1 VNDRLMEDD
10 MATTTAELPRWDLQ
24 SVFPGVRSPELDAAV
39 AEVVG
44 SIEALGLRFDELAID
59 GDGQPSAD
67 DAARAFD
74 ELIDRL
80 NATVDHFSTIGA
92 YVTCLVTADSRDAE
106 AQARQSELRL
116 LGVSLEKLFTR
127 LTAWIGTVDVDALVE
142 RSEPARAHEFTLR
155 RAKVEATHLMSAA
168 EEDLIAELGPS
179 GGAAWNKLYGTVT
192 SQISVPFE
200 RDGTTDE
207 LPITAIRNL
216 AYDPDPDI
224 RRRGYEAELDAWQRW
239 SVPLAAAMN
248 SIKGEVNTLAR
259 RRGWESA
266 LEESLFSTTLD
277 RETLDNM
284 LAAAREAFPDL
295 RRYLRAKARAL
306 GQETLPFHDLFAPLS
321 AGEDGREW
329 TYDEASRFIVGQFS
343 TYSEALRDLAARA
356 FGQSWIDAGPRAG
369 KVGGAF
375 CIHIRD
381 GASRVLANY
390 NPSYDA
396 VSTLAHELG
405 HAYHNLMRAPR
416 TPLQRSTPMTLAE
429 TASTFCE
436 TLVRDAAL
444 REASPAEQ
452 VEILEAWLQGCTQ
465 IVVDISCR
473 FLFEQAVFERR
484 QSRELSVEEL
494 DELMLDAQRQTYGDG
509 LAADRLHPKMWAAKP
524 HYYSAGRS
532 FYNYPYLFG
541 LLFALGLYARY
552 REEPEPFRAGYDE
565 LLSATGMADAA
576 TLAQRFGIDLRSIDF
591 WRSSLQVIREDVERF
606 EQLIS

>member
-1 VNDRLMEDD
+1 

-39 AEVVG
+39 TEVVAD
-44 SIEALGLRFDELAID
+44 IETLGRRFDELGVH

-67 DAARAFD
+67 EAAPVFD
-74 ELIDRL
+74 ELVERL
-80 NATVDHFSTIGA
+80 NSIVDRFSTIAA
-92 YVTCLVTADSRDAE
+92 YVTCLVTADSRDSE

-116 LGVSLEKLFTR
+116 LGVTLEKLSTR
-127 LTAWIGTVDVDALVE
+127 LTAWIGTLDVDALIE
-142 RSEPARAHEFTLR
+142 RSEAARAHDFTLH
-155 RAKVEATHLMSAA
+155 RAKVEAGHLMSAA
-168 EEDLIAELGPS
+168 EEDLAAELGPS
-179 GGAAWNKLYGTVT
+179 GGGSWNKLYGNVT
-192 SQISVPFE
+192 SQIAAPFE
-200 RDGTTDE
+200 RDGITEE

-216 AYDPDPDI
+216 AYDPDPDV
-224 RRRGYEAELDAWQRW
+224 RRRGYEVELEAWQRW
-239 SVPLAAAMN
+239 SVPLAAALN
-248 SIKGEVNTLAR
+248 SIKGQVNTLTR

-266 LEESLFSTTLD
+266 LAESLFDTTID
-277 RETLDNM
+277 RETLEGM
-284 LAAAREAFPDL
+284 LEAAREAFPDL

-306 GQETLPFHDLFAPLS
+306 GVEQLAFHDLFAPLGG
-321 AGEDGREW
+321 GEDGRAW
-329 TYDEASRFIVGQFS
+329 TYDEATRFIVEQFA
-343 TYSEALRDLAARA
+343 TYSEALRDLASRA
-356 FGQSWIDAGPRAG
+356 FGERWIDAGPRSG

-375 CIHIRD
+375 CIHVKD

-405 HAYHNLMRAPR
+405 HAYHNLTRAPR
-416 TPLQRSTPMTLAE
+416 TPLQRRTPMTLAE

-444 REASPAEQ
+444 QEASKGEQ
-452 VEILEAWLQGCTQ
+452 VEILEAWLSGCTQ
-465 IVVDISCR
+465 IVIDISSR
-473 FLFEQAVFERR
+473 FLFESAVFERR
-484 QSRELSVEEL
+484 LARELSVDEL

-509 LAADRLHPKMWAAKP
+509 LDPERLHRKMWAAKP
-524 HYYSAGRS
+524 HYYSPDRS

-552 REEPEPFRAGYDE
+552 REEPEAFRAGYDD

-591 WRSSLQVIREDVERF
+591 WRSSLRVIREDVDRF
-606 EQLIS
+606 EALVS